1 MEKAPKTEQECYDL
15 GYSNPARSPREF
27 SWQHLTDVNA
37 YRCGQLDRQNY
48 APRNQSYRREE
59 YDPETF
65 ELIPPSVELGDDENT
80 SPEVPYKGGGLDGY

>member
-37 YRCGQLDRQNY
+37 YRCGQLDRQNLH
-48 APRNQSYRREE
+48 PRNPKYDCQD
-59 YDPETF
+59 YDPDTF
-65 ELIPPSVELGDDENT
+65 ERNPPPILFT
-80 SPEVPYKGGGLDGY
+80 K